1 MKKLIDIDETT
12 LKQLKL
18 ISAIENI
25 SVKGLIEKVVE
36 NFAQKKLE
44 EKEDRLLLKLMLEAK
59 DEENVSEEEFFEAL
73 NG

>member
-25 SVKGLIEKVVE
+25 SVKGLIEKVVG